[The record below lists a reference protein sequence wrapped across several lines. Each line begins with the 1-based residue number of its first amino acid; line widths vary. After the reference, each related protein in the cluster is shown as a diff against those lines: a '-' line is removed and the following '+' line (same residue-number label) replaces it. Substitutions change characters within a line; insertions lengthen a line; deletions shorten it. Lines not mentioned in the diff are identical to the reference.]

1 MHDKKATTFYHGLNR
16 DDEWYN
22 TPKNLRKPEH
32 KRKKKYPS
40 PEEFWA
46 SETPQTFRLIAGDEA
61 DWRKF
66 KRWLLRHLREVEAQ
80 PDFDYDKAAM
90 EAFRSNVDMCLGD
103 YDEKGVVN
111 TEMAIH
117 KYDQS
122 IFMTQKEIDVLPDEQ
137 KPMRI
142 VPPKM
147 LDLEKDERV
156 QVKKED
162 MKVQEIQ
169 AEQDKL
175 SQFV

>member
-1 MHDKKATTFYHGLNR
+1 MHDKKETTFYHGLNR
-16 DDEWYN
+16 EDEWYN

-32 KRKKKYPS
+32 KRKKKWPS

-90 EAFRSNVDMCLGD
+90 EAFQSEIDMCLGD
-103 YDEKGVVN
+103 YDQKGVVN

-122 IFMTQKEIDVLPDEQ
+122 IFMT
-137 KPMRI
+137 
-142 VPPKM
+142 
-147 LDLEKDERV
+147 
-156 QVKKED
+156 
-162 MKVQEIQ
+162 
-169 AEQDKL
+169 
-175 SQFV
+175 